1 VIATAWTS
9 RAAPWLACALSV
21 LGVTL
26 VARYVDLSPRVEG
39 DFFFSDDDPQM
50 VASRTVSERFPGGAQ
65 VLLRVED
72 LAGDTAAYRV
82 RVGALTDDLLAVEGI
97 TGGYSI
103 ATDSPARSPLFQRL
117 LLTPNPAATNIVLSA
132 DDTDPEILLPRLEAA
147 VDAHRSPEVHIVI
160 SGVPVIVELIRRS
173 LYRDLIVFSLAAVL
187 VFSLIGALLYRDP
200 AIVVGT
206 LATCFV
212 SVSITLI
219 AVQLMG
225 SGIGLLT
232 ANLVTIVF
240 VLTLS
245 HVVFLTANWAHVA
258 PSAADRGA
266 ALFRAMRETAEGSF
280 WSMVTTFLGFLSL
293 LVATARP
300 LRQLGVAGA
309 VGSLAAIIV
318 TYTVYPA
325 FLGRWARL
333 RETAASR
340 TVGAHLPGHRWL
352 VVGGIAAV
360 VAVLGLG
367 VTRVDTDPG
376 LLTYFSE
383 GTPLRDGLEEMDRD
397 GGSSTLDIVVS
408 DPDGQRVDSP
418 EVFGRMEE
426 LQASLEADSAVG
438 VVVSPTVLI
447 GHART
452 LPLAGLLPVPTL
464 LDLASG
470 PQLGGV
476 ALGFVTPERDQAHY
490 LLRMRESREEPSR
503 YAVMDRIR
511 GYVTDAGLDTVVLAG
526 LYDLQAQLGSLIA
539 SSLRI
544 GIGGL
549 LILFLGVAFVVSRSP
564 VTTLKMWI
572 CLAAIPTA
580 VLGTF
585 GLFGIAIDII
595 TSPAANVALAM
606 GADSMIHLV
615 VRARRLEGTVQAP
628 WMVAVAQISRPV
640 LVATGIISAGFGIF
654 VLSSFPPTQRFGL
667 AVILGSAA
675 AATMALVVLPRL
687 VPAESSN
694 TG

>member
-1 VIATAWTS
+1 MSAWTT
-9 RAAPWLACALSV
+9 RAAPWLACGLAV
-21 LGVTL
+21 VGVTL
-26 VARYVDLSPRVEG
+26 VALFVDISPRVEG

-65 VLLRVED
+65 ILLRVED
-72 LAGDTAAYRV
+72 LVGDTAAYRA
-82 RVGALTDDLLAVEGI
+82 RVLSLADDLMAVDGI

-103 ATDSPARSPLFQRL
+103 GRDSPARSPLFQRL
-117 LLTPNPAATNIVLSA
+117 LLTPDPRATNIFLSA
-132 DDTDPEILLPRLEAA
+132 DDTDPEILLPRLEA
-147 VDAHRSPEVHIVI
+147 VIEAHSGPELHIAI

-258 PSAADRGA
+258 PSAPDRATG
-266 ALFRAMRETAEGSF
+266 LVRAIRETAEGSF
-280 WSMVTTFLGFLSL
+280 WSMATTFLGFLSL

-309 VGSLAAIIV
+309 IGSLAAIIV
-318 TYTVYPA
+318 TYSVYPA
-325 FLGRWARL
+325 FLGGWARV
-333 RETAASR
+333 RETVASR
-340 TVGAHLPGHRWL
+340 TRTPRQPAHRWA

-360 VAVLGLG
+360 VAVLGFG
-367 VTRVDTDPG
+367 VARVDTDPG
-376 LLTYFSE
+376 LLTYFSQ
-383 GTPLRDGLEEMDRD
+383 GTELRDGLEEMDRD

-408 DPDGQRVDSP
+408 DPDGGRVDSP
-418 EVFGRMEE
+418 QVFAKMET
-426 LQASLEADSAVG
+426 LQTSLEADSAVG
-438 VVVSPTVLI
+438 VVVSPTILI

-452 LPLAGLLPVPTL
+452 LPLANLLPVPTL

-476 ALGFVTPERDQAHY
+476 ALGFVTPDRDQAHY

-511 GYVTDAGLDTVVLAG
+511 DDVTDAGLTPVVIAG
-526 LYDLQAQLGSLIA
+526 LYDLQAQLGRLIA

-549 LILFLGVAFVVSRSP
+549 LILFFGVAFVVSRSP

-572 CLAAIPTA
+572 CLAAIPTV

-615 VRARRLEGTVQAP
+615 VRARRLRGTVDMP
-628 WMVAVAQISRPV
+628 WVVAVSQISRPV
-640 LVATGIISAGFGIF
+640 LVASGIISAGFGIF

-667 AVILGSAA
+667 AVILGTAG
-675 AATMALVVLPRL
+675 AATMALVALPRL
-687 VPAESSN
+687 VRAERPA